1 MRKILV
7 FLISF
12 MLCPCLWADE
22 IPMDLDDVKDPDVEL
37 GKGHRGPS
45 LRPEVTYEDDNIY
58 IYAPY
63 YINSMDVVVKDVS
76 GNVIYTYASAMVAG
90 KNTIVLPSSVSE
102 SKYSLEISYG
112 SFHLIGYFWM

>member
-1 MRKILV
+1 M
-7 FLISF
+7 FLFAALFSF
-12 MLCPCLWADE
+12 GVSADE
-22 IPMDLDDVKDPDVEL
+22 IPMDMQGVPPPEDPNNP
-37 GKGHRGPS
+37 HRSPAQLPS
-45 LRPEVTYEDDNIY
+45 VTYEDDNIY

-63 YINSMDVVVKDVS
+63 YIDSMDVVVKDVS

>member
-1 MRKILV
+1 MRRFYI
-7 FLISF
+7 FLFSLF
-12 MLCPCLWADE
+12 TAVVSMAQE
-22 IPMDLDDVKDPDVEL
+22 VPMDMTIVPPEQL
-37 GKGHRGPS
+37 GKGNRAPAQLPS
-45 LRPEVTYEDDNIY
+45 VTYEDDNIY

-63 YINSMDVVVKDVS
+63 YIDSMDVVVKDVS